1 MQLNYLK
8 KHLHPSNN
16 RNCSLD
22 YSFSNS
28 NIITNNTN
36 KSLYT
41 LTYNNSN
48 LSNKFLPKNN
58 LSRNLPNRKN
68 NSVESTLSINKKT
81 SSNVSQEN
89 IILNNNYLAKE
100 NEKLHKLNSI
110 YNKTNLMLK
119 EKLNNYVYNK
129 YTTNKINR
137 FSSGNLLIN
146 NNEYKKEIELEN
158 NIKLLKS
165 ENNQLKNKIENLTNL
180 LLSKENEIK
189 LLKDKLN
196 NINNM
201 NNSNNLNTMNEI
213 LNKLKIFL
221 ENNQNNINNNINNN
235 NNNSN
240 NNNNKNNNKNK
251 NKKIPNCK
259 LNFRLKKLNDNNN
272 NNFNIKLKDD
282 DINNKI
288 NYILKTNEKKNEEI
302 FEIQNKL
309 SDILRI
315 LYNNNIN
322 QNNNN
327 NHNNFFNSPNHSS
340 LFTPPLNRNKSSF
353 YFSNSKK
360 NNNFKNNNNSISYC
374 ENPEE
379 SNLIQNKT
387 LSELYSENNI
397 LKKQLETIN
406 EINYISND
414 KKIQNLQEE
423 NERLITENELLKN
436 ECDKVNLKFD
446 KILKH
451 NFLINNNS
459 NNNSQSDSN
468 NSINNNNN
476 NKYLFQIYNKNKILR
491 FNLTSF
497 IYDIIEPAD
506 YDNYKQIISET
517 NLKNIIIYNTLEKL
531 FILIGKESNYLFSYD
546 NNNMSLNKLIQFKYN
561 HNLGGIIYNEN
572 INSIIAISG
581 KNCNKCEIFNLKKK
595 KLSLLP
601 DDKYYRGESIYMLYN
616 NILFCM
622 FGFDYKENK
631 FINEIDCINFND
643 DNDDENNDNNNK
655 KEYFWKNYSFKFKDK
670 IINDNINNNYNF
682 NIKNGICMQL
692 LNNEILILSKYNNN
706 NILKLNIIENEIE
719 ELNNENFLNG
729 FNDNFKGIQEFI
741 LLKNN
746 NDNNK
751 NNEYLVNIDN
761 NYNVHILQ
769 LNNFEYNIYNYN

>member
-28 NIITNNTN
+28 NIITNNNTN
-36 KSLYT
+36 NSLYT

-89 IILNNNYLAKE
+89 IIVNNNYLAKE

-129 YTTNKINR
+129 YTNNYSKINR

-146 NNEYKKEIELEN
+146 NNEYKNEIEMEN
-158 NIKLLKS
+158 NIKLLKN
-165 ENNQLKNKIENLTNL
+165 ENFQLKNKIENLTNL
-180 LLSKENEIK
+180 LLIKENEIK
-189 LLKDKLN
+189 ILNEKLSN
-196 NINNM
+196 NNY
-201 NNSNNLNTMNEI
+201 NLNTMNEI
-213 LNKLKIFL
+213 LNKLKLFL
-221 ENNQNNINNNINNN
+221 ENNDYNE
-235 NNNSN
+235 
-240 NNNNKNNNKNK
+240 NKNNNIKNK

-259 LNFRLKKLNDNNN
+259 LNFKLKKLNNNN
-272 NNFNIKLKDD
+272 NNINIKRKEDE
-282 DINNKI
+282 INNKI
-288 NYILKTNEKKNEEI
+288 NYILKSNEEKNEQI
-302 FEIQNKL
+302 SEIQNKL
-309 SDILRI
+309 SDIFNI
-315 LYNNNIN
+315 LYNNNFNN

-353 YFSNSKK
+353 YFSNSKNNY
-360 NNNFKNNNNSISYC
+360 NNNFKNNNSISYI

-379 SNLIQNKT
+379 SNFIQNKT
-387 LSELYSENNI
+387 LSELYSENKI

-414 KKIQNLQEE
+414 KKIQNLQDE

-446 KILKH
+446 QILKQ
-451 NFLINNNS
+451 NLINNND
-459 NNNSQSDSN
+459 NSQSDLN
-468 NSINNNNN
+468 NSIINNNNN
-476 NKYLFQIYNKNKILR
+476 NKYLFQIYDKTKILR
-491 FNLTSF
+491 FNLNSF
-497 IYDIIEPAD
+497 IYEIIEPSD

-517 NLKNIIIYNTLEKL
+517 NIKNIIIYNTLDKL
-531 FILIGKESNYLFSYD
+531 FILIGKESNYLFCYD
-546 NNNMSLNKLIQFKYN
+546 NNNMSLNKLIKFEYN
-561 HNLGGIIYNEN
+561 HNLGGLIYNEN

-601 DDKYYRGESIYMLYN
+601 DDKYYRGESIFMLYN

-631 FINEIDCINFND
+631 FINEIECINFN
-643 DNDDENNDNNNK
+643 NDDENNNK
-655 KEYFWKNYSFKFKDK
+655 KEYFWKNYCFKFKDK
-670 IINDNINNNYNF
+670 IINDNINNNCYNF

-706 NILKLNIIENEIE
+706 NILKLNIIDNEIE

-729 FNDNFKGIQEFI
+729 FNNNFKGIQEFI

-746 NDNNK
+746 NNDNNN
-751 NNEYLVNIDN
+751 NNENLVNIDN

>member
-28 NIITNNTN
+28 NIITNNNTN
-36 KSLYT
+36 NSLYT

-129 YTTNKINR
+129 YTNNYSKINR

-146 NNEYKKEIELEN
+146 NNEYKNEIELEN
-158 NIKLLKS
+158 NIKLLKN
-165 ENNQLKNKIENLTNL
+165 ENFQLKNKIENLTNL
-180 LLSKENEIK
+180 LLIKENEIK
-189 LLKDKLN
+189 LLNEKLSN
-196 NINNM
+196 
-201 NNSNNLNTMNEI
+201 NNSNLNTMNDI
-213 LNKLKIFL
+213 LNKLKLFL
-221 ENNQNNINNNINNN
+221 ENNENNE
-235 NNNSN
+235 
-240 NNNNKNNNKNK
+240 NKNNNIKNK

-259 LNFRLKKLNDNNN
+259 LNFKLKKLNNNN
-272 NNFNIKLKDD
+272 NNINIKRKEDE
-282 DINNKI
+282 INNKI
-288 NYILKTNEKKNEEI
+288 NYILKSNEEKNEQI
-302 FEIQNKL
+302 SEIQNKL
-309 SDILRI
+309 SDIFNI
-315 LYNNNIN
+315 LYNNNLNN

-327 NHNNFFNSPNHSS
+327 NNFFNSPNHSS

-360 NNNFKNNNNSISYC
+360 NYNNNFKNNNSISYI

-379 SNLIQNKT
+379 SNFIQNKT
-387 LSELYSENNI
+387 LSELYSENKI

-414 KKIQNLQEE
+414 KKIQNLQDE

-446 KILKH
+446 QILKQ
-451 NFLINNNS
+451 NLINNN
-459 NNNSQSDSN
+459 NDNSQSDLN
-468 NSINNNNN
+468 NSIINNNN
-476 NKYLFQIYNKNKILR
+476 NKYLFQIYDKTKILR
-491 FNLTSF
+491 FNLNSF
-497 IYDIIEPAD
+497 IYEIIEPAD

-517 NLKNIIIYNTLEKL
+517 NIKNIIIYNTLDKL
-531 FILIGKESNYLFSYD
+531 FILIGKESNYLFCYD
-546 NNNMSLNKLIQFKYN
+546 NNNMSLNKLIKFEYN
-561 HNLGGIIYNEN
+561 HNLGGLIYNEN

-601 DDKYYRGESIYMLYN
+601 DDKYYRGESIFMLYN

-631 FINEIDCINFND
+631 FINEIECINFN
-643 DNDDENNDNNNK
+643 NDDENNNK
-655 KEYFWKNYSFKFKDK
+655 KEYFWKNYCFKFKDK
-670 IINDNINNNYNF
+670 IINDNINNNCYNF

-692 LNNEILILSKYNNN
+692 LNNEILILSKYNNNN

-746 NDNNK
+746 NDNNN

>member
-28 NIITNNTN
+28 NIITNNNTN
-36 KSLYT
+36 NSLYT

-68 NSVESTLSINKKT
+68 NSVESTFSINKKT
-81 SSNVSQEN
+81 ISNVSQEN
-89 IILNNNYLAKE
+89 INFNNNYLVKE

-146 NNEYKKEIELEN
+146 NNEYKNEIELEN
-158 NIKLLKS
+158 NIKLLKN
-165 ENNQLKNKIENLTNL
+165 ENFQLKNKIENLTNL
-180 LLSKENEIK
+180 LLIKENEIK
-189 LLKDKLN
+189 LLNEKLSN
-196 NINNM
+196 NN
-201 NNSNNLNTMNEI
+201 NNLNTMNEI
-213 LNKLKIFL
+213 LNKLKLFL
-221 ENNQNNINNNINNN
+221 ENNENNE
-235 NNNSN
+235 
-240 NNNNKNNNKNK
+240 NKNNNIKNK

-259 LNFRLKKLNDNNN
+259 LNFKLKKLNNNN
-272 NNFNIKLKDD
+272 NINIKRKEDEID
-282 DINNKI
+282 NKI
-288 NYILKTNEKKNEEI
+288 NYILKSNEEKNEQI
-302 FEIQNKL
+302 SEIQNKL
-309 SDILRI
+309 SDIFNI
-315 LYNNNIN
+315 LYNNNLNN
-322 QNNNN
+322 QNNN

-360 NNNFKNNNNSISYC
+360 NYNNNFKNNNNNNSISYI

-379 SNLIQNKT
+379 SNFIQNKT
-387 LSELYSENNI
+387 LSELYSENKI

-414 KKIQNLQEE
+414 KKIQNLQDE

-446 KILKH
+446 QILKQ
-451 NFLINNNS
+451 NLINNND
-459 NNNSQSDSN
+459 NSQSDLN
-468 NSINNNNN
+468 NSIINNNNN
-476 NKYLFQIYNKNKILR
+476 NKYLFQIYDKTKILR
-491 FNLTSF
+491 FNLNSF
-497 IYDIIEPAD
+497 SYEIIEPAD

-517 NLKNIIIYNTLEKL
+517 NIKNIIIYNTLDKL
-531 FILIGKESNYLFSYD
+531 FILIGKESNYLFCYD
-546 NNNMSLNKLIQFKYN
+546 NNNMSLNKLIKFEYN
-561 HNLGGIIYNEN
+561 HNLGGLIYNEN

-631 FINEIDCINFND
+631 FINEIECINFN
-643 DNDDENNDNNNK
+643 NDDENNNK
-655 KEYFWKNYSFKFKDK
+655 KEYFWKNYCFKFKDK
-670 IINDNINNNYNF
+670 IINDNINNNCYNF

-719 ELNNENFLNG
+719 ELNNENFLNE
-729 FNDNFKGIQEFI
+729 FNNNFKGIQEFI

-746 NDNNK
+746 NDNNN

>member
-28 NIITNNTN
+28 NIITNNNTN
-36 KSLYT
+36 NSLYT

-129 YTTNKINR
+129 YTNNYSKINR

-146 NNEYKKEIELEN
+146 NNGYKNEIELEN
-158 NIKLLKS
+158 NIKLLKN
-165 ENNQLKNKIENLTNL
+165 ENFQLKNKIENLTNL
-180 LLSKENEIK
+180 LLIKENEIK
-189 LLKDKLN
+189 LLNEKLSN
-196 NINNM
+196 NN
-201 NNSNNLNTMNEI
+201 NNLNTMNEI
-213 LNKLKIFL
+213 LNKLKLFL
-221 ENNQNNINNNINNN
+221 ENNENNE
-235 NNNSN
+235 
-240 NNNNKNNNKNK
+240 NKNNNIKNK

-259 LNFRLKKLNDNNN
+259 LNFKLKKLNNNN
-272 NNFNIKLKDD
+272 NINIKRKEDEID
-282 DINNKI
+282 NKI
-288 NYILKTNEKKNEEI
+288 NYILKSNEEKNEQI
-302 FEIQNKL
+302 SEIQNKL
-309 SDILRI
+309 SDIFNI
-315 LYNNNIN
+315 LYNNNLNN
-322 QNNNN
+322 QNNN

-360 NNNFKNNNNSISYC
+360 NYNNNFKNNNNNNSISYI

-379 SNLIQNKT
+379 SNFIQNKT
-387 LSELYSENNI
+387 LSELYSENKI

-414 KKIQNLQEE
+414 KKIQNLQDE

-446 KILKH
+446 QILKQ
-451 NFLINNNS
+451 NLINNND
-459 NNNSQSDSN
+459 NSQSDLN
-468 NSINNNNN
+468 NSIINNNNN
-476 NKYLFQIYNKNKILR
+476 NKYLFQIYDKTKILR
-491 FNLTSF
+491 FNLNSF
-497 IYDIIEPAD
+497 SYEIIEPAD

-517 NLKNIIIYNTLEKL
+517 NIKNIIIYNTLDKL
-531 FILIGKESNYLFSYD
+531 FILIGKESNYLFCYD
-546 NNNMSLNKLIQFKYN
+546 NNNMSLNKLIKFEYN
-561 HNLGGIIYNEN
+561 HNLGGLIYNEN

-601 DDKYYRGESIYMLYN
+601 DDKYYRGESIFMLYN

-631 FINEIDCINFND
+631 FINEIECINFN
-643 DNDDENNDNNNK
+643 NDDENNNK
-655 KEYFWKNYSFKFKDK
+655 KEYFWKNYCFKFKDK
-670 IINDNINNNYNF
+670 IINDNINNNCYNF

-746 NDNNK
+746 NDNNN

>member
-28 NIITNNTN
+28 NIITNNNTN
-36 KSLYT
+36 NSLYT

-129 YTTNKINR
+129 YTNNYSKINR
-137 FSSGNLLIN
+137 FSSRNLLIN
-146 NNEYKKEIELEN
+146 NNEYKNEIEMEN
-158 NIKLLKS
+158 NIKLLKN
-165 ENNQLKNKIENLTNL
+165 ENFQLKNKIENLTNL
-180 LLSKENEIK
+180 LLIKENEIK
-189 LLKDKLN
+189 ILNEKLSN
-196 NINNM
+196 NNY
-201 NNSNNLNTMNEI
+201 NLNTMNEI
-213 LNKLKIFL
+213 LNKLKLFL
-221 ENNQNNINNNINNN
+221 ENNDYNE
-235 NNNSN
+235 
-240 NNNNKNNNKNK
+240 NKNNNIKNK

-259 LNFRLKKLNDNNN
+259 LNFKLKKLNNNN
-272 NNFNIKLKDD
+272 NNINIKRKEDE
-282 DINNKI
+282 INNKI
-288 NYILKTNEKKNEEI
+288 NYILKSNEEKNEQI
-302 FEIQNKL
+302 SEIQNKL
-309 SDILRI
+309 SDIFNI
-315 LYNNNIN
+315 LYNNNFNN

-360 NNNFKNNNNSISYC
+360 NYNNNFKNNNSISYI

-379 SNLIQNKT
+379 SNFIQNKT
-387 LSELYSENNI
+387 LSELYSENKI

-414 KKIQNLQEE
+414 KKIQNLQDE

-446 KILKH
+446 QILKQ
-451 NFLINNNS
+451 NLINNNDD
-459 NNNSQSDSN
+459 NSQSDLN
-468 NSINNNNN
+468 NSIINNNNN
-476 NKYLFQIYNKNKILR
+476 NKYLFQIYDKTKILR
-491 FNLTSF
+491 FNLNSF
-497 IYDIIEPAD
+497 SYEIIEPAD

-517 NLKNIIIYNTLEKL
+517 NIKNIIIYNTLDKL
-531 FILIGKESNYLFSYD
+531 FILIGKESNYLFCYD
-546 NNNMSLNKLIQFKYN
+546 NNNMSLNKLIKFEYN
-561 HNLGGIIYNEN
+561 HNLGGLIYNEN

-601 DDKYYRGESIYMLYN
+601 DDKYYRGESIFMLYN

-631 FINEIDCINFND
+631 FINEIECINFN
-643 DNDDENNDNNNK
+643 NDDENNNK
-655 KEYFWKNYSFKFKDK
+655 KEYFWKNYCFKFKDK
-670 IINDNINNNYNF
+670 IINDNINNNCYNF

-706 NILKLNIIENEIE
+706 NILKLNIIDNEIE

-729 FNDNFKGIQEFI
+729 FNNNFKGIQEFI

-746 NDNNK
+746 NNDNNN
-751 NNEYLVNIDN
+751 NNENLVNIDN

>member
-28 NIITNNTN
+28 NIITNNNTN
-36 KSLYT
+36 NSLYT

-89 IILNNNYLAKE
+89 IILNNNYLVKE

-129 YTTNKINR
+129 YTNNYSKINR

-146 NNEYKKEIELEN
+146 NNEYKNEIELEN
-158 NIKLLKS
+158 NIKLLKN
-165 ENNQLKNKIENLTNL
+165 ENFQLKNKIDNLTNL
-180 LLSKENEIK
+180 LLIKENEIK
-189 LLKDKLN
+189 LLNEKLSNN
-196 NINNM
+196 NID
-201 NNSNNLNTMNEI
+201 NLKTMNEI

-221 ENNQNNINNNINNN
+221 ENNENNANKVDNYNNI
-235 NNNSN
+235 
-240 NNNNKNNNKNK
+240 KNK
-251 NKKIPNCK
+251 SKKIPNCK
-259 LNFRLKKLNDNNN
+259 LNFKLKKLNNNN
-272 NNFNIKLKDD
+272 INIKRKDD
-282 DINNKI
+282 EINNKI
-288 NYILKTNEKKNEEI
+288 NYILKSNEKKNEQI
-302 FEIQNKL
+302 SEIQNKL
-309 SDILRI
+309 SDILNI
-315 LYNNNIN
+315 LYNNNLNN
-322 QNNNN
+322 QNN
-327 NHNNFFNSPNHSS
+327 NNFFNSPNHSS

-360 NNNFKNNNNSISYC
+360 NYNNNFKNNNSISYI

-379 SNLIQNKT
+379 SNFIQNKT
-387 LSELYSENNI
+387 LSELYSENKI

-414 KKIQNLQEE
+414 KKIQNLQDE

-446 KILKH
+446 QILKQ
-451 NFLINNNS
+451 NLINNND
-459 NNNSQSDSN
+459 NSQSDLN
-468 NSINNNNN
+468 NSIINNN
-476 NKYLFQIYNKNKILR
+476 NKYLFQIYDKTKILR
-491 FNLTSF
+491 FNLNSF
-497 IYDIIEPAD
+497 IYEIIEPAD

-517 NLKNIIIYNTLEKL
+517 NIKNIIIYNTLDKL
-531 FILIGKESNYLFSYD
+531 FILIGKESNYLFCYD
-546 NNNMSLNKLIQFKYN
+546 NNNMSLNKLIKFEYN
-561 HNLGGIIYNEN
+561 HNLGGLIYNEN

-601 DDKYYRGESIYMLYN
+601 DDKYYRGESIFMLYN

-631 FINEIDCINFND
+631 FINEIECINFND
-643 DNDDENNDNNNK
+643 DDENNNNK

-670 IINDNINNNYNF
+670 IINDNINNNCYNF

-746 NDNNK
+746 NDNNN